1 MKSLKTVFVL
11 FLFFITVSLS
21 AQNLIGYKL
30 KDIRKYM
37 RENQKSMSW
46 QGLTFNKTFKYAK
59 FADRD
64 GMQTTLFFLT
74 ADTVCKGIRMVCDK
88 SMKLDMLKDLD
99 SKYKKSGPN
108 QWTGGKEGTDYLIEL
123 REEEWTFNV
132 TISIKD

>member
-1 MKSLKTVFVL
+1 MKSPKTIVVL
-11 FLFFITVSLS
+11 LLIFFSVSVS

-30 KDIRKYM
+30 RDIKKYM
-37 RENQKSMSW
+37 RENQRSMSF

-74 ADTVCKGIRMVCDK
+74 ADTVCKSIRMVCDK
-88 SMKLDMLKDLD
+88 SMKTDMLKDLD
-99 SKYKKSGPN
+99 QKYRKTGTN

-123 REEEWTFNV
+123 RDEEWTFNL